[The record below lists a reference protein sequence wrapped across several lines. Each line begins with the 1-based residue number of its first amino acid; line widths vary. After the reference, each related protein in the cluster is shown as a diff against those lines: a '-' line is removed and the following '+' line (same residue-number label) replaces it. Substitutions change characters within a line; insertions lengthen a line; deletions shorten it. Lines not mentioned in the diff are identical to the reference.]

1 LLYLTVM
8 LIAFVLAL
16 AVQGMKGKPCDFS
29 GIRLRKMWLA
39 IVAFVLQTVTRILGI
54 RGVESAVKF
63 SFLIQAVVFVL
74 LLSAFGSTENI
85 SVCGLSD
92 LGFTECSGDAC
103 KRRKDAGKP

>member
-1 LLYLTVM
+1 
-8 LIAFVLAL
+8 
-16 AVQGMKGKPCDFS
+16 
-29 GIRLRKMWLA
+29 MWLA

-74 LLSAFGSTENI
+74 LLFCFGSTENI

-92 LGFTECSGDAC
+92 LGLH
-103 KRRKDAGKP
+103 